1 MRRGVKSAGPARAP
15 VYAGAMA
22 IARLTG
28 GPLDGQVIPLENET
42 DDTLIM
48 PYSEGQLV
56 YRREGGLEHTGE
68 SDGPTQ
74 AIFAFSEETEDINR
88 DANERDD

>member
-1 MRRGVKSAGPARAP
+1 MPGGVGGA
-15 VYAGAMA
+15 VYAGGMA

-28 GPLDGQVIPLENET
+28 GPLDGQVLPLENES

-74 AIFAFSEETEDINR
+74 AVFTFVEETEYINP
-88 DANERDD
+88 DADGRDD

>member
-1 MRRGVKSAGPARAP
+1 MPGGVGEA
-15 VYAGAMA
+15 VYADDMA

-28 GPLDGQVIPLENET
+28 GPLDGQVLPLENET

-56 YRREGGLEHTGE
+56 YRRDGGLENTGE

-74 AIFAFSEETEDINR
+74 AVFVFSEETEDINP
-88 DANERDD
+88 DADGRDD

>member
-1 MRRGVKSAGPARAP
+1 MRVGP

-28 GPLDGQVIPLENET
+28 GPLDGQVIPLENES
-42 DDTLIM
+42 DDSLIL

-56 YRREGGLEHTGE
+56 YRREGGLEQ
-68 SDGPTQ
+68 DGRPERPAPSRPHHCKAASTPA
-74 AIFAFSEETEDINR
+74 AISR
-88 DANERDD
+88 SRRS

>member
-1 MRRGVKSAGPARAP
+1 VPGGVGGA
-15 VYAGAMA
+15 VYAGGMA

-28 GPLDGQVIPLENET
+28 GPLDGQALPLENES

-74 AIFAFSEETEDINR
+74 AVFAFVEETEDINP
-88 DANERDD
+88 DADGRDD

>member
-1 MRRGVKSAGPARAP
+1 
-15 VYAGAMA
+15 MA

-28 GPLDGQVIPLENET
+28 GPLDGQVIPLENES

-56 YRREGGLEHTGE
+56 YRRDGGLENTGD

-74 AIFAFSEETEDINR
+74 AVFAYIEETEEINR
-88 DANERDD
+88 EANERDD

>member
-1 MRRGVKSAGPARAP
+1 MPGGAGGA
-15 VYAGAMA
+15 VYAGGMA

-28 GPLDGQVIPLENET
+28 GPLDGQALPLENES

-56 YRREGGLEHTGE
+56 YRREGGLDDTAD

-74 AIFAFSEETEDINR
+74 AVFAFVEETEDINP
-88 DANERDD
+88 DVDGRDD

>member
-1 MRRGVKSAGPARAP
+1 MRGGP

-28 GPLDGQVIPLENET
+28 GPLDGQVIPLENES
-42 DDTLIM
+42 DDSLIL

-74 AIFAFSEETEDINR
+74 AVFVYVEETEDINP
-88 DANERDD
+88 DVDGRDD

>member
-1 MRRGVKSAGPARAP
+1 MSRVKAPGGAGAA
-15 VYAGAMA
+15 VYADVMA

-28 GPLDGQVIPLENET
+28 GPLDGQVLPLENES

-56 YRREGGLEHTGE
+56 YRRDGGLENTGD

-74 AIFAFSEETEDINR
+74 AVFVFSEETEDINP
-88 DANERDD
+88 DVDGRDD